1 MHESLPDTVS
11 GEKTELS
18 AEAAS
23 AVTTPAIDVP
33 EGPSGG
39 DSPATKPKPDMA
51 MVRGVWARFLENA
64 LLVRKW
70 PCGTL

>member
-23 AVTTPAIDVP
+23 AVTTPAIDMP
-33 EGPSGG
+33 EAPSGG
-39 DSPATKPKPDMA
+39 GSPAPKPKADMA
-51 MVRGVWARFLENA
+51 IVRGVWARFLENA
-64 LLVRKW
+64 LLVRE
-70 PCGTL
+70 